1 MKYYAHTVEGE
12 EMPENNY
19 IAHVKLHDNGNWVTH
34 SLKQHLSKTS
44 KLSGEFAKIFGSK
57 DWAELAGYWHD
68 LGKFL
73 PEWQKYIRKTT
84 GYDIDAH
91 IEILAGRPNHSTSGA
106 VLSFQKFMRVMNNPE
121 YGQAIGRILCYIIA
135 GHHAGLPDWYPD
147 YAGGDLQ
154 NRIFLNNELRLD
166 ELNKIKNID
175 ESSEF
180 IKKPLPSTPPVGIQ
194 KGKDR
199 NEVFQ
204 LWIRM
209 LFSCLVDADYLNTE
223 SFMKPQQSELR
234 GNYPS
239 IKELKER
246 FDRFIKYKQKSSE
259 NNKINRQRNSILSSC
274 REKASLAPGFFSL
287 NVPTGGGKTLSS
299 MAFALEHTLKHDKK
313 RIIMAIPYTSIIEQT
328 AKVYKYGADNDE
340 EIKQNIN
347 SGMILFGDEAV
358 LEHHSNI
365 DPDKETYASSLATE
379 NWDAPIIITTNV
391 QLFESLLASK
401 PSDCRKLHNIINS
414 VIILDEAQML
424 PPEYLKPIISTLR
437 VLVEFFGVTVILC
450 TATQPA
456 LEGKIGSQLAA
467 FEGLNDVK
475 PIIEK
480 PEVLAEDF
488 KRVAIKIP
496 LDLSVR
502 SSWDE
507 IASELI
513 NHEQIICIVNKR
525 SDCRELHS
533 LMPEGTIHLSALM
546 CGEERSQ
553 IISQIKSNLK
563 NNKPVRVISTQ
574 LVEAGVDID
583 FPVVYR
589 ALAGMDSI
597 AQAAGRCNRE
607 GKLNTKGKLGH
618 VVVFNPPKAA
628 PAGLL
633 RKGEDASKNILRLK
647 NEISLTPKLFKEYFT
662 AFYSSVNDFDK
673 PEFSEKLVKESGDF
687 KFQFRTF
694 AQNFKLIDDQKQKGI
709 IVWYKS
715 ERLNSQD
722 LIRELRVVGPDY
734 KLLRRLQRFA
744 VNVPVII
751 FNKLMEDG
759 FISDIETHGYAVQER
774 AELYR
779 SGSGLIYDPEWDSG
793 SLVF

>member
-1 MKYYAHTVEGE
+1 MK
-12 EMPENNY
+12 ENEIKY
-19 IAHVKLHDNGNWVTH
+19 IAHVRKDGDGGWDEHLLND
-34 SLKQHLSKTS
+34 HLSGTA
-44 KLSGEFAKIFGSK
+44 KLAGEFAEVFGSK

-73 PEWQKYIRKTT
+73 SEWQKYIRKTT

-91 IEILAGRPNHSTSGA
+91 IETLAGRPNHSTVGA
-106 VLSFQKFMRVMNNPE
+106 VLSFQRFIESMNNTE
-121 YGQAIGRILCYIIA
+121 YGHAIGRILSYTIA

-154 NRIFLNNELRLD
+154 NRVFLNNELRLD

-180 IKKPLPSTPPVGIQ
+180 IKKPLPSTPPIGIQ

-199 NEVFQ
+199 NEAFQ

-223 SFMKPQQSELR
+223 LFMKPQQSELR
-234 GNYPS
+234 ENYPS
-239 IKELKER
+239 IKELKSH
-246 FDRFIKYKQKSSE
+246 FDRFIKYKQESSE
-259 NNKINRQRNSILSSC
+259 DNRINRQRNEILSSC
-274 REKASLAPGFFSL
+274 SENASLAPGFFSL

-299 MAFALEHTLKHDKK
+299 MAFALEHALIHDKK

-328 AKVYKYGADNDE
+328 AKVYKYGSDNDE
-340 EIKQNIN
+340 EIKKNII
-347 SGMILFGDEAV
+347 SGIILFGEEAV

-379 NWDAPIIITTNV
+379 NWDAPIIVTTNV

-424 PPEYLKPIISTLR
+424 PPEYLKPIISALR
-437 VLVEFFGVTVILC
+437 VLVEFFGVTVVLC

-475 PIIEK
+475 SIIEN

-488 KRVAIKIP
+488 KRVEIKIP

-502 SSWDE
+502 SSWEE
-507 IASELI
+507 IVYELLS
-513 NHEQIICIVNKR
+513 HEQVICIVNKR

-553 IISQIKSNLK
+553 IISQIKSDLK

-589 ALAGMDSI
+589 SLAGMDSI

-607 GKLNTKGKLGH
+607 GKLNKEGKLGH

-647 NEISLTPKLFKEYFT
+647 NEISLTPELFKEYFT
-662 AFYSSVNDFDK
+662 AFYSSVNNFDK
-673 PEFSEKLVKESGDF
+673 PGFSEKLVKESGEF

-694 AQNFKLIDDQKQKGI
+694 AQNFRLIDDQKQKGI
-709 IVWYKS
+709 IVWYKG
-715 ERLNSQD
+715 ERYDSRD
-722 LIRELRVVGPDY
+722 LIEELRVSGPDY
-734 KLLRRLQRFA
+734 KLLRKLQRFT
-744 VNVPVII
+744 VNVPERI
-751 FNKLMEDG
+751 FKKLIEDG
-759 FISDIETHGYAVQER
+759 FINDADTHGYAVQVR
-774 AELYR
+774 AELYK
-779 SGSGLIYDPEWDSG
+779 SGSGLMYDPEWDSS